1 MNSKLVYK
9 KVDENILSK
18 IQSEIFHEK
27 TLTQGLK
34 NIGYTPA
41 EAIADLIDNSIEAK
55 AKNIEIFFWEGTQN
69 PSVFIIDD
77 GEGMNND
84 ELNNALKIKKNYS
97 GDDTGIKLSKFGFGL
112 KTASFSQC
120 KKLTIITKKKNNT
133 YFKTINSDFENIET
147 NLLNIFNRINYIE
160 KRLIY
165 NPRDG

>member
-1 MNSKLVYK
+1 MSSLN
-9 KVDENILSK
+9 
-18 IQSEIFHEK
+18 FHEK

-97 GDDTGIKLSKFGFGL
+97 KSKNKTMIKASMICIFILFFPL
-112 KTASFSQC
+112 KTSGQIFSTFYGSMFFY
-120 KKLTIITKKKNNT
+120 LFSIS
-133 YFKTINSDFENIET
+133 YFFSSVQ
-147 NLLNIFNRINYIE
+147 
-160 KRLIY
+160 KRFL
-165 NPRDG
+165 